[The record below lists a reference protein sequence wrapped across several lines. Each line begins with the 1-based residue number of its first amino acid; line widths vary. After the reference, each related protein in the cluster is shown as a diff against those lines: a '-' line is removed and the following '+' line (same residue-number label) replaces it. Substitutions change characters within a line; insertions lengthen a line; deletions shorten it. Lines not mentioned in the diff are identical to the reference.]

1 MGLSQELNIK
11 KDLRDSFITIGV
23 FDGVHLGH
31 RHLAKKLIE
40 SAMKNGK
47 SSGIITFKNHPA
59 AVINPRFQPN
69 FLTSFDKLL

>member
-1 MGLSQELNIK
+1 MGLSEELNIE

-31 RHLAKKLIE
+31 KHLAKKLIE

-47 SSGIITFKNHPA
+47 SPGIVTFKNHPA
-59 AVINPRFQPN
+59 AVINPPISTKF
-69 FLTSFDKLL
+69 FDQL